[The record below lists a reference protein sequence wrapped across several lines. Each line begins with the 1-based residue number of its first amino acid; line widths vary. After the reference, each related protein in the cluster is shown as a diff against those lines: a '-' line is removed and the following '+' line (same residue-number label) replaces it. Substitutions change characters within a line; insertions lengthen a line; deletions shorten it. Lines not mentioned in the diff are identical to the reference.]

1 MLARRMGRF
10 SNFSPKCLGSLGNK
24 LKAAIEIK
32 VPTIIRKVVK
42 CQLSPMASKQF
53 EIENVE
59 NKTISR
65 NELSSDLWKTIT
77 AFSNSDGGLISLGI
91 DPKGERVGVNP
102 AVIDKLQADTT
113 TLCSSGFNHR
123 LYPGISTD
131 KDNVINIY
139 IPPVPAQY
147 RPIFSTSRGLPRGAK
162 VRVGT
167 SNVQVDDEWIRR
179 FAISARGGA
188 ELMPF
193 KKDYKEYLDIS
204 VIQKYLDIVTMIR
217 GNVYENL
224 SIDRILVKLRALT
237 DKKEITLFGLLAFSN
252 ATGLQELTAPT
263 VNIAV
268 THYAGTS
275 KINPDDIAE
284 VSLDDREFSGNVV
297 NQFEESLK
305 FIESKLPVKSRIDEE
320 GKRKSYLAIPNLALR
335 EILANAIVHRDY
347 KTFKGRI
354 QVDVYNDRIEFA
366 NPGRSLIPLE
376 LLETAHPE
384 TRNPLLM
391 NYMRDLKITEHR
403 GRGIRTIKSSLK
415 AAGLAEPTFV
425 HRHDWFVATIF
436 SSAFIRDDD
445 QIWLQQFQEFKLN
458 GRQLNALVH
467 VKYNPDGINNSE
479 YRNLNNMT
487 NVGDDIRAKKEL
499 VKLTKFGI
507 LNKVGEKRYRR
518 YTLS

>member
-1 MLARRMGRF
+1 MTD
-10 SNFSPKCLGSLGNK
+10 K
-24 LKAAIEIK
+24 
-32 VPTIIRKVVK
+32 
-42 CQLSPMASKQF
+42 QL
-53 EIENVE
+53 ELENVE
-59 NKTISR
+59 NKTISG
-65 NELSSDLWKTIT
+65 NELSTDLWETVT
-77 AFSNSDGGLISLGI
+77 AFSNADGGLISLGI
-91 DPKGERVGVNP
+91 DPRGNRIGVNP
-102 AVIDKLQADTT
+102 AFIDKLQADVI

-147 RPIFSTSRGLPRGAK
+147 RPIYSTSRGLPRGAK

-193 KKDYKEYLDIS
+193 KEDYKKYFDES
-204 VIQKYLDIVTMIR
+204 VIHRYLDIVIKKR
-217 GNVYENL
+217 GNVYEGL
-224 SIDRILVKLRALT
+224 PIEEILTKLRAIT
-237 DKKEITLFGLLAFSN
+237 DKKEITMFGLLAFSN

-284 VSLDDREFSGNVV
+284 VSLDDREFSGNAVS
-297 NQFEESLK
+297 QFEESLK
-305 FIESKLPVKSRIDEE
+305 FIESKLPVKSRIDAE
-320 GKRKSYLAIPNLALR
+320 GKRASYLAIPTLALR

-347 KTFKGRI
+347 TTFKGRI
-354 QVDVYNDRIEFA
+354 QIDIYNDRIEFA

-391 NYMRDLKITEHR
+391 NYMRDLNITEHR
-403 GRGIRTIKSSLK
+403 GRGIRTIRGSLK
-415 AAGLAEPTFV
+415 AAGLAEPAFI
-425 HRHDWFVATIF
+425 HKYDWFVATIF
-436 SSAFIRDDD
+436 SSAFIKDDD
-445 QIWLQQFQEFKLN
+445 QIWLQRFQEMKLN
-458 GRQLNALVH
+458 EHQLNVLVH
-467 VKYNPDGINNSE
+467 VKHNPNGISNSE

-487 NVGDDIRAKKEL
+487 NVRDDIRAKKEL
-499 VKLTKFGI
+499 AKLTKLGL
-507 LNKVGEKRYRR
+507 LNKVREKRYRR
-518 YTLS
+518 YIVNPELTE